1 MKIYIAGP
9 LFNAGER
16 WYLENIDRVCHEA
29 GFETYLPHRD
39 AGLVPPSGDGN
50 EFFFNEDRKQLNE
63 CDVVVAVLN
72 GVTTDPGT
80 AWEIGYA
87 HAIKCPIIAIYDD
100 KRIADPKANIN
111 PMIYCS
117 VEMCKTMEELKEKL
131 KTMNNET
138 MNNDK

>member
-16 WYLENIDRVCHEA
+16 WHLENIDRLCRES
-29 GFETYLPHRD
+29 GFDTYLPHRD
-39 AGLVPPSGDGN
+39 AGLAPASGEGN
-50 EFFFNEDRKQLNE
+50 DFFFKEDRKQLDE
-63 CDVVVAVLN
+63 CSLVVAVLN

-87 HAIKCPIIAIYDD
+87 YAIKRPIIGIYDD

-117 VEMCKTMEELKEKL
+117 LTLCNNEDELKMILQQMKS
-131 KTMNNET
+131 
-138 MNNDK
+138 DK